1 MTLPRAVPRSL
12 PLSKHTNGQLAFR
25 RSHHI
30 SSAIFIIFGHNT
42 IIFYLSCAKGQLPLD
57 RGAPRPTSD
66 TLSCGVYHRLGP
78 ITLRLDH
85 PGVKSGSWSSSS
97 SAGQPEPT
105 SDPGQIDLWPYKTTG
120 CLVQWVDL
128 SSRHGAS
135 GIIQGNNYLRKVIIY
150 IIETVRYGVVDNGA
164 TRLCSI
170 KLSCPNICGRLAAEV
185 CVHMVAMFRVLY
197 VSRGMFHAPCM
208 VTDAV
213 IHAGAL
219 YSGIFIPQT
228 IIYRYIYIWST

>member
-66 TLSCGVYHRLGP
+66 TLSCGFYHRLGP
-78 ITLRLDH
+78 ITLPLDH
-85 PGVKSGSWSSSS
+85 PGVKSESWSSSS
-97 SAGQPEPT
+97 GAGQPEPT

-120 CLVQWVDL
+120 CLIQWVDL
-128 SSRHGAS
+128 SSRHGGPMVRVVLYRA
-135 GIIQGNNYLRKVIIY
+135 IITWGRLSFISSR
-150 IIETVRYGVVDNGA
+150 RYGMVSLIMGQLGFALSNYRVRTYVDDW
-164 TRLCSI
+164 R
-170 KLSCPNICGRLAAEV
+170 PRYV
-185 CVHMVAMFRVLY
+185 CIWWPCFACFI
-197 VSRGMFHAPCM
+197 FHAVCF
-208 VTDAV
+208 TR
-213 IHAGAL
+213 HA
-219 YSGIFIPQT
+219 
-228 IIYRYIYIWST
+228 WSRTR